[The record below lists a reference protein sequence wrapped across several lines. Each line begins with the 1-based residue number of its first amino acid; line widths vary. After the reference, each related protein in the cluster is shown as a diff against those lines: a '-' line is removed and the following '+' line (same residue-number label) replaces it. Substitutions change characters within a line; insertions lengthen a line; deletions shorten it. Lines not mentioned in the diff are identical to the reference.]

1 MKNMSIKALSFI
13 ILTFILI
20 YGAFVIYSAMTI
32 SKNTGDAEKFWVK
45 YQDISSTRVSAFNS
59 IVNAMGYGQ
68 MIHEFKDYVIRK
80 DEKLLPKIRIAHG
93 KVFASIQQYTEASI
107 TPTERSALRKIK
119 KVINA
124 YSAYLEEARRM
135 IDEGYSSRQI
145 DRVVKVDD
153 NPAISGLADLRLA
166 VKKHR
171 LEQSDQPSKAEL
183 LGEFHRALGFGGMIH
198 NFKNFVLRQK
208 KERIED
214 VKKSIA
220 EVQVA
225 IDKYRNFSLV
235 PAENLALKSM
245 TDVIEKYR
253 DNLDLAIKMA
263 SENKAPEEI
272 DLRVKID
279 DKPALAALEVL
290 HSEYSSAIEK
300 SKSDTTNHLQ
310 SSLFF
315 QGIFS
320 LAQALVWRFSCC

>member
-1 MKNMSIKALSFI
+1 MKNMSIKALSLI

-68 MIHEFKDYVIRK
+68 MIHQFKDYVIRK
-80 DEKLLPKIRIAHG
+80 DSALLPKIRIAHG

-124 YSAYLEEARRM
+124 YSANLEDAQRM

-153 NPAISGLADLRLA
+153 NPAISGLADLRIS

-171 LEQSDQPSKAEL
+171 LEQSDQPSKAEP
-183 LGEFHRALGFGGMIH
+183 
-198 NFKNFVLRQK
+198 Q
-208 KERIED
+208 
-214 VKKSIA
+214 
-220 EVQVA
+220 
-225 IDKYRNFSLV
+225 
-235 PAENLALKSM
+235 NL
-245 TDVIEKYR
+245 
-253 DNLDLAIKMA
+253 
-263 SENKAPEEI
+263 
-272 DLRVKID
+272 
-279 DKPALAALEVL
+279 
-290 HSEYSSAIEK
+290 
-300 SKSDTTNHLQ
+300 Q
-310 SSLFF
+310 
-315 QGIFS
+315 Q
-320 LAQALVWRFSCC
+320 